1 MKAGGY
7 KFHFKRR
14 GPPRVVVSRNALSL
28 TISIRRRE
36 IWYRIQLLRQICAAR
51 SGWGKE
57 GEGGRG
63 IHRCWIWSIGWH
75 VDGIRGWLT
84 DRFNWSR
91 NCISF
96 KNNVCFLNF
105 LQWKSNHTCMYVS
118 FDERLEF
125 SSIFRFNSEI
135 RLQLSIMYI
144 IIQQKCKYVYNY
156 RTSVTSVLRIV
167 DCLLRKTLVVS
178 EIENFK
184 DESPRRNFYAENTFF
199 PYL

>member
-1 MKAGGY
+1 MEIESSIN
-7 KFHFKRR
+7 RII
-14 GPPRVVVSRNALSL
+14 RV
-28 TISIRRRE
+28 
-36 IWYRIQLLRQICAAR
+36 
-51 SGWGKE
+51 
-57 GEGGRG
+57 
-63 IHRCWIWSIGWH
+63 
-75 VDGIRGWLT
+75 
-84 DRFNWSR
+84 
-91 NCISF
+91 
-96 KNNVCFLNF
+96 
-105 LQWKSNHTCMYVS
+105 CMYTYVS
-118 FDERLEF
+118 FDERLKF

-167 DCLLRKTLVVS
+167 DCLLRKTFVIS

>member
-1 MKAGGY
+1 MIPDSIITPDLRGSFGMREGGEEGY
-7 KFHFKRR
+7 IDVEFDQLGDTWTEFEDDWQT
-14 GPPRVVVSRNALSL
+14 VL
-28 TISIRRRE
+28 IDRE
-36 IWYRIQLLRQICAAR
+36 IAYRSRITFVSLIFYLMEIE
-51 SGWGKE
+51 S
-57 GEGGRG
+57 
-63 IHRCWIWSIGWH
+63 SINRI
-75 VDGIRGWLT
+75 IR
-84 DRFNWSR
+84 
-91 NCISF
+91 
-96 KNNVCFLNF
+96 VCMY
-105 LQWKSNHTCMYVS
+105 TYVS

-178 EIENFK
+178 EIENWNFK